1 MTGPRR
7 NAGSAGV
14 RPHGSARGG
23 PARGRASVRPPADP
37 APAADADAAEDA
49 AEAPASV
56 SGPSRRLTGRATV
69 LLLVLVML
77 AVAYAWPVKE
87 YFRQRGELARLRVDA
102 ATTQARVDALQ
113 AEKDRWADPAF
124 VEAQARDRLHFVMP
138 GETAY
143 VVLLPG
149 HPLAPPTLPKPT
161 PVQPDAWYDQLW
173 ASVQAADRPAR
184 H

>member
-1 MTGPRR
+1 
-7 NAGSAGV
+7 
-14 RPHGSARGG
+14 
-23 PARGRASVRPPADP
+23 
-37 APAADADAAEDA
+37 
-49 AEAPASV
+49 
-56 SGPSRRLTGRATV
+56 
-69 LLLVLVML
+69 ML

-87 YFRQRGELARLRVDA
+87 YFRQRGELARLRVDT

-149 HPLAPPTLPKPT
+149 HPVAPPTLPKPT